1 MRPAIQSP
9 SGQLLARN
17 WSSTIWMREM
27 HWTKPQLAA
36 QIRFVEWTAENPD
49 QA

>member
-1 MRPAIQSP
+1 
-9 SGQLLARN
+9 
-17 WSSTIWMREM
+17 MREM